1 MATSLEKVR
10 ALVEQLAD
18 ADDTQLQE
26 LAPGIPPMMARP
38 ITYLL
43 PKMLPD
49 TVEELEQLLD
59 HARDFIDGLRS
70 DPEPVA

>member
-10 ALVEQLAD
+10 ALVEQIAD
-18 ADDTQLQE
+18 ADDQQLAQ
-26 LAPGIPPMMARP
+26 LAPGIPPMLARP

-49 TVEELEQLLD
+49 TAEELEQLLD
-59 HARDFIDGLRS
+59 NAREFIDGLRS
-70 DPEPVA
+70 DPEPV